1 MRRFILLLTA
11 LALLILPS
19 CVENNT
25 VGGRPVTPEELE
37 SISAQV
43 FGTASESQEPEQT
56 GQTEKIEP
64 NLNTTVYWLKDGTV
78 YHLYADCPHL
88 SGKLSVKETTLRTAE
103 ANGLRLCKDCENK

>member
-19 CVENNT
+19 CAENNT
-25 VGGRPVTPEELE
+25 VGGRPITPEELE

-64 NLNTTVYWLKDGTV
+64 NLNTTVYWLADGKM
-78 YHLYADCPHL
+78 YHTDPNCSHL
-88 SGKLSVKETTLRTAE
+88 DGKLSVKETTLRTAE
-103 ANGLRLCKDCENK
+103 ANGLQLCRDCENK

>member
-19 CVENNT
+19 CAENNT
-25 VGGRPVTPEELE
+25 VSGHPITPEELE

-43 FGTASESQEPEQT
+43 FTSGEASEAPEEPA
-56 GQTEKIEP
+56 QTEKIQP

-78 YHLYADCPHL
+78 YHLYADCSHL
-88 SGKLSVKETTLRTAE
+88 SGKLSVKHSTIRTAE
-103 ANGLRLCKDCENK
+103 SRGLRLCKDCENK